1 MQHLVYRRSK
11 MTTEGIYDELEANFE
26 RVMPMIDALRNGDV
40 EKIALYDDINMPER
54 EFQEKAEKK
63 YRAVLESTTEI
74 DELEEEIQYPYEL
87 KLLARMGFEITPDI
101 RQKICDPAND
111 PAKEMLQMIQQRTL
125 QELKDQNQQQTKQQ
139 LALPT
144 ADEAE
149 IGSLD

>member
-1 MQHLVYRRSK
+1 
-11 MTTEGIYDELEANFE
+11 
-26 RVMPMIDALRNGDV
+26 MPMIDALRNGDV

-54 EFQEKAEKK
+54 EFQEKAEEK

-101 RQKICDPAND
+101 RQKFCDPAND

-139 LALPT
+139 LALT
-144 ADEAE
+144 TDDEAE